1 MSARPIP
8 VQQVPDAPRLHPDDV
23 EAIAVRVAALL
34 QQPASP
40 SPARLVDAAT
50 LATILDVERHW
61 VYAHAREL
69 QAVRLGGKRGRLRF
83 DLASVFRSLSGE
95 DSTVI
100 SPLSHPSVARAAQMG
115 GELLPI
121 DP

>member
-1 MSARPIP
+1 MQLVA
-8 VQQVPDAPRLHPDDV
+8 DAPRLHPDDV
-23 EAIAVRVAALL
+23 EAIAARVAALL

-40 SPARLVDAAT
+40 PPVRLVDAAT
-50 LATILDVERHW
+50 LATILGVERDW
-61 VYAHAREL
+61 VYAHARDL

-83 DLASVFRSLSGE
+83 DLATVFRSLNAEHSMR
-95 DSTVI
+95 T
-100 SPLSHPSVARAAQMG
+100 SPIRQPSVATAAQVG

>member
-1 MSARPIP
+1 MELVA
-8 VQQVPDAPRLHPDDV
+8 DATRLHPDDV

-34 QQPASP
+34 QKPP
-40 SPARLVDAAT
+40 SPPPVRLVDAAT
-50 LATILDVERHW
+50 LAAILDVERDW

-69 QAVRLGGKRGRLRF
+69 RAVRRGGKRGRLRF
-83 DLASVFRSLSGE
+83 DLASVFRSLNAE
-95 DSTVI
+95 DSTLT
-100 SPLSHPSVARAAQMG
+100 SPLPHPSVAKAVQLG

>member
-1 MSARPIP
+1 MQLLA
-8 VQQVPDAPRLHPDDV
+8 DAPRLHPDDV

-40 SPARLVDAAT
+40 TPVRLVDAAK
-50 LATILDVERHW
+50 LATILDVERDW

-69 QAVRLGGKRGRLRF
+69 QAVRLGGRRGRLRF
-83 DLASVFRSLSGE
+83 DLASVFRSLNAD
-95 DSTVI
+95 DSMLT
-100 SPLSHPSVARAAQMG
+100 SPIPHPSVAKAVQVG

>member
-1 MSARPIP
+1 VTARPLPIE
-8 VQQVPDAPRLHPDDV
+8 VTAATGRLHPDDV
-23 EAIAVRVAALL
+23 EAIARRVAELL
-34 QQPASP
+34 RADAVPAA
-40 SPARLVDAAT
+40 ARLVDAAT
-50 LATILDVERHW
+50 LAAMLGVERDW

-83 DLASVFRSLSGE
+83 DVSIVFRALDTERPPRSRRR
-95 DSTVI
+95 
-100 SPLSHPSVARAAQMG
+100 SVAKAIETG

>member
-1 MSARPIP
+1 MQSMA
-8 VQQVPDAPRLHPDDV
+8 DAPRLHPDDV

-40 SPARLVDAAT
+40 PPVRLVDAAT
-50 LATILDVERHW
+50 LATILDVERDW

-83 DLASVFRSLSGE
+83 DLASVFRLLNAEG
-95 DSTVI
+95 STLI
-100 SPLSHPSVARAAQMG
+100 SPLPHPSVAKGVRLG
-115 GELLPI
+115 
-121 DP
+121 

>member
-1 MSARPIP
+1 MQLVA
-8 VQQVPDAPRLHPDDV
+8 DAPRLHPDDV

-34 QQPASP
+34 QQSASP
-40 SPARLVDAAT
+40 PVRLVDAAT
-50 LATILDVERHW
+50 LATILDVERDW

-83 DLASVFRSLSGE
+83 DLASVFRSLNAEG
-95 DSTVI
+95 STLM
-100 SPLSHPSVARAAQMG
+100 SPHPYPSVASAVQVG